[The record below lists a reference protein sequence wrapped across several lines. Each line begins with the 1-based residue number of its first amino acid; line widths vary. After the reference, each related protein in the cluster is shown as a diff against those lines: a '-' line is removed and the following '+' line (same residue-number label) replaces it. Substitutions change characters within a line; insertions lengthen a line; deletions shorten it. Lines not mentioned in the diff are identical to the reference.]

1 MFQAVAED
9 AVEIGVTEEKLRR
22 RCVELVETSEMIIDS
37 GSVIYQPRRGVI
49 GLAQIK
55 PSFQDWETRLR
66 KILMSI

>member
-1 MFQAVAED
+1 
-9 AVEIGVTEEKLRR
+9 
-22 RCVELVETSEMIIDS
+22 MIIDS

-66 KILMSI
+66 KILMSV